1 MIRLNNNELQV
12 SNIKSWDFFTDFYGK
27 KLYVIKIKLILEKS
41 GIFPKK

>member
-12 SNIKSWDFFTDFYGK
+12 SSIKSWDFFTDFYGK
-27 KLYVIKIKLILEKS
+27 KLHVIKIKLILEKS